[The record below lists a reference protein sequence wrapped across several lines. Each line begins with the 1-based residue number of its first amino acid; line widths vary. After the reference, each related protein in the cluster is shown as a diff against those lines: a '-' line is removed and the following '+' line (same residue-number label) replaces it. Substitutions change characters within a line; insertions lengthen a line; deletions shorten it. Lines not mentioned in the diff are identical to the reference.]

1 MVLVVI
7 LVLAW
12 LVVLGPTVFR
22 RRSEHGGGVSSVSHF
37 HHQLQVLEHSR
48 GMPIVSPAFRLRS
61 VAGQPAPAEMNAGD
75 VPSRPVLTVVGA
87 KQLPR
92 PALAFLGE
100 ELPSGEPTSRQPYPY
115 LTSTPRPSN
124 PEARLL
130 ARRRRCDT
138 LAGLA
143 LVFTLSLLIGC
154 IPGAEAAWVVTAVF
168 AVALVAYVAMLVH
181 MQAMVAE
188 SERQLHYL
196 RPDAFQPATHD
207 GYDAVGAVQYGD
219 SRYEHPAGRAAAR

>member
-12 LVVLGPTVFR
+12 LVILGPTVFR

-48 GMPIVSPAFRLRS
+48 GMPIVTPAFRLRS
-61 VAGQPAPAEMNAGD
+61 VAGQPAPAEMNAED

-87 KQLPR
+87 KHLPR

-100 ELPSGEPTSRQPYPY
+100 ELPSGEPAYRQPPYPA
-115 LTSTPRPSN
+115 TTPRPNN

-130 ARRRRCDT
+130 ARRRRRDT

-143 LVFTLSLLIGC
+143 LVFTLSLVIGW
-154 IPGAEAAWVVTAVF
+154 IPGAEAAWVATAIS

-188 SERQLHYL
+188 GERKLHYL
-196 RPDAFQPATHD
+196 RPEAMQVAARD
-207 GYDAVGAVQYGD
+207 GYDALGAVQHGD
-219 SRYEHPAGRAAAR
+219 SRYEHLGGRAAAR

>member
-7 LVLAW
+7 LVVAW
-12 LVVLGPTVFR
+12 LVILGPTVFR
-22 RRSEHGGGVSSVSHF
+22 RRSEHGGGVSSISHF
-37 HHQLQVLEHSR
+37 HHQLRVLEHSR
-48 GMPIVSPAFRLRS
+48 AMPIVSPAFRLRS
-61 VAGQPAPAEMNAGD
+61 VAGQPALAEMNAGD

-100 ELPSGEPTSRQPYPY
+100 ELPSGEPRYRQPKPV
-115 LTSTPRPSN
+115 LTAPPRPAN
-124 PEARLL
+124 PEARLV
-130 ARRRRCDT
+130 ARRRRRDT

-143 LVFTLSLLIGC
+143 LVFTLSLVIGS
-154 IPGAEAAWVVTAVF
+154 IPGAEAAWVVTAIS

-188 SERQLHYL
+188 SERKLHYL
-196 RPDAFQPATHD
+196 RPDAMQVAAHD

-219 SRYEHPAGRAAAR
+219 SRYEHLAGRAAAR

>member
-12 LVVLGPTVFR
+12 LVILGPTVFR

-48 GMPIVSPAFRLRS
+48 GMPIVSPAFRLQS

-100 ELPSGEPTSRQPYPY
+100 ELPSGEPAYRQPPYPA
-115 LTSTPRPSN
+115 TTPRPNN
-124 PEARLL
+124 P
-130 ARRRRCDT
+130 
-138 LAGLA
+138 
-143 LVFTLSLLIGC
+143 
-154 IPGAEAAWVVTAVF
+154 
-168 AVALVAYVAMLVH
+168 
-181 MQAMVAE
+181 
-188 SERQLHYL
+188 
-196 RPDAFQPATHD
+196 
-207 GYDAVGAVQYGD
+207 
-219 SRYEHPAGRAAAR
+219 